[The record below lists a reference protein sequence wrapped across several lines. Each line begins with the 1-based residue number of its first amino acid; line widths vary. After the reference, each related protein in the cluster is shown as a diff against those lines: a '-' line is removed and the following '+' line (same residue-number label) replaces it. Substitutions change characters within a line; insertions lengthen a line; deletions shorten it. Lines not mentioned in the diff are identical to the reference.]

1 MALASE
7 GMTDCLFCKIVAGD
21 VPATVVLDDSD
32 WLAFE
37 DIGPKAPVH
46 VLVIPK
52 RHVADIGELA
62 TDPAAAAALVAGI
75 GSVAAHLGLSSYRT
89 VINTGAEA
97 GQSVFHVHA
106 HVLGGRS
113 LGWPPG

>member
-1 MALASE
+1 ML
-7 GMTDCLFCKIVAGD
+7 DCLFCKIVAGQ
-21 VPATVVLDDSD
+21 VPATVVLDDAD

-46 VLVIPK
+46 VLVVPK
-52 RHVADIGELA
+52 RHLADIGELGS
-62 TDPAAAAALVAGI
+62 DPTTAAAVVAGI
-75 GSVAAHLGLSSYRT
+75 GAVAAHLGLSAYRT
-89 VINTGAEA
+89 VFNTGAEA

-106 HVLGGRS
+106 HVLGGRE

>member
-1 MALASE
+1 MVE
-7 GMTDCLFCKIVAGD
+7 DCLFCKIVAGD
-21 VPATVVLDDSD
+21 VPAAVVLDDPD

-52 RHVADIGELA
+52 RHLVDIGELGS
-62 TDPAAAAALVAGI
+62 DPAAAAAVVAGV
-75 GSVAAHLGLSSYRT
+75 GAVARKLGLSSYRT
-89 VINTGAEA
+89 VFNSGAGA

-106 HVLGGRS
+106 HVLGGRD